1 MKTYMKLQL
10 MYKEDKRIE
19 EIYVQR
25 VFQQRN
31 SIEPDAVIDK
41 LYYEKCGIERGKG
54 TFVKLSDLC
63 CWVIDC

>member
-25 VFQQRN
+25 VFLT
-31 SIEPDAVIDK
+31 AK
-41 LYYEKCGIERGKG
+41 
-54 TFVKLSDLC
+54 
-63 CWVIDC
+63 